1 MLMRPGRHCQA
12 MSRARTPTPAD
23 RDLWV
28 RLGRNLRAKREADGR
43 SIEDVAI
50 AAGLSRNY
58 LSELETGIKPPSLVM
73 LRALADEL
81 ETPVWELLRPPVDA
95 SPPGDP
101 NE

>member
-1 MLMRPGRHCQA
+1 

-28 RLGRNLRAKREADGR
+28 RLGKNLRARREASGR

-50 AAGLSRNY
+50 AADLSRNY
-58 LSELETGIKPPSLVM
+58 LSELETGVKPPSLVM

-81 ETPVWELLRPPVDA
+81 ETPVWELLRPPADESPSDA
-95 SPPGDP
+95 PERSS
-101 NE
+101 